1 VRRSIARGASVDVS
15 SRRASA
21 RVRAPKLYHLVA
33 ERLRA
38 QIASG
43 HLGAGD
49 SLPSEKELLAE
60 FGVSRPTLREAL
72 RVLEAET
79 LIQLGRGARSG
90 ATVLAPSIEA
100 ATKYADLYLASHGTT
115 IAEIHQVRLLI
126 EPSLAALLAQR
137 RNKEHVMQLRKVH
150 EAQRAGLE
158 AGDYFAVVSSVIE
171 FHDVMVRSIDNHAL
185 ALLAG
190 ILHDLAVKL
199 YPKMLNGD
207 SEKERE
213 LVQQRTQESSA
224 AHGQLLKLIAAGK
237 VKEAEEFWRDYM
249 EDTARWL
256 ARTGRGKL
264 RVKLSAD

>member
-1 VRRSIARGASVDVS
+1 
-15 SRRASA
+15 
-21 RVRAPKLYHLVA
+21 VRAPKLYHLVA

-49 SLPSEKELLAE
+49 SLPSERQLLAE

-79 LIQLGRGARSG
+79 LIQLRRGARSG

-137 RNKEHVMQLRKVH
+137 RGKEHVMQLRKVH
-150 EAQRAGLE
+150 EAQRAALE
-158 AGDYFAVVSSVIE
+158 AKDYFAVVSSVIE
-171 FHDVMVRSIDNHAL
+171 FHDVMVRSTANRAL

-199 YPKMLNGD
+199 YPKMLNAD
-207 SEKERE
+207 SERQRE
-213 LVQQRTQESSA
+213 LVQRRTEESSA
-224 AHGQLLKLIAAGK
+224 AHGRLLSLIAAGK

-249 EDTARWL
+249 EDTAKWL

-264 RVKLSAD
+264 RVTLSAD